1 MLSIEKICKG
11 KFKEEYPVYI
21 FKKSSVMSDDL
32 RNGTFEFKKF
42 IIDRKNEV
50 VCDTMINIGRN
61 SENYINGVIV
71 QLYASDVEIIKRLLK
86 RLGIFMM
93 ENVARDEGYNIYLQ
107 KDINKEIGV
116 SIIAELDISVN
127 NSNIHIVEEE

>member
-1 MLSIEKICKG
+1 ML
-11 KFKEEYPVYI
+11 
-21 FKKSSVMSDDL
+21 
-32 RNGTFEFKKF
+32 
-42 IIDRKNEV
+42 
-50 VCDTMINIGRN
+50 NIGRN

-71 QLYASDVEIIKRLLK
+71 QLYASDVEIIKILLK

>member
-21 FKKSSVMSDDL
+21 FKKINVMSDDL